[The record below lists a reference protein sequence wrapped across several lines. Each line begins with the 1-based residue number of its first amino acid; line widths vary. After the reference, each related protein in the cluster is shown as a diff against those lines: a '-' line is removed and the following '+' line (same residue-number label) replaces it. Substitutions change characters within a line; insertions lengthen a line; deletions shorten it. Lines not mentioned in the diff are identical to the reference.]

1 MYISNIQDCDRGIIA
16 WLRQKKLERRK
27 KAIVLRLLEIR
38 TSLRHLKPHGFKMR
52 SAIQS
57 ELIRI
62 RELNKQLKKVK
73 NEKELQYWHSLFS
86 MCLPTLNALLGTSL
100 VHTKTKKLKKGDK
113 K

>member
-1 MYISNIQDCDRGIIA
+1 MGIIA

-27 KAIVLRLLEIR
+27 KAPALRLSEIR
-38 TSLRHLKPHGFKMR
+38 TSLQKLKPLDLRMR

-57 ELIRI
+57 ELIRV

-73 NEKELQYWHSLFS
+73 SEEELRYWHSLFS
-86 MCLPTLNALLGTSL
+86 MCLPTLKALLGTSQA
-100 VHTKTKKLKKGDK
+100 HPKTIRLKKDGK

>member
-1 MYISNIQDCDRGIIA
+1 MGIIA

-27 KAIVLRLLEIR
+27 KALTLRLSEIR
-38 TSLRHLKPHGFKMR
+38 TNLRHIRPQGYKMR
-52 SAIQS
+52 SVIQS

-62 RELNKQLKKVK
+62 RELNKQLRKVK
-73 NEKELQYWHSLFS
+73 SKKELQYWHSLFS

-100 VHTKTKKLKKGDK
+100 VHIKTKKLKKDGK